1 MPIGLNEAGE
11 ICATLSLLV
20 VVRFFIIQV
29 VLSTGTRKL
38 GGCILLAV
46 LSRAP
51 CCRLVCSTVCF
62 RAAKLKTKSRFQI
75 KAAANHSFLEVA
87 ENV

>member
-1 MPIGLNEAGE
+1 MPIGLNDAGE
-11 ICATLSLLV
+11 ICTTLSLPV

-46 LSRAP
+46 LSHAP
-51 CCRLVCSTVCF
+51 CRLVCSTVCF